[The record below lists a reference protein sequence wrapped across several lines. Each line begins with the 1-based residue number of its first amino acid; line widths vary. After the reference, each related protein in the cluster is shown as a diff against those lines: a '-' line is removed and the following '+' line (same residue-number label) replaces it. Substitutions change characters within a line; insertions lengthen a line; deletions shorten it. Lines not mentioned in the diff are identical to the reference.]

1 MLSAEVMWT
10 GEVVAEDSTSEESDW
25 VEVTWFP

>member
-1 MLSAEVMWT
+1 VMWT